1 MSGELLKINKKN
13 GISRR
18 NFLKVVGGGAGA
30 AGLAGCADKAAQ
42 QILPGVKGED
52 SVIPGV
58 AVWYNSTCTECSAG
72 CSIQVRTR
80 EGRAVKV
87 EGNKNGPVN
96 RGGVCALGHSSLQAH
111 YDPDRVREPLVK
123 DSSGKFQVA
132 SWDDALA
139 KVAAGLKGKGKKAIL
154 TGELNGALA
163 EVVSS
168 WADSFGVSQVTFDI
182 LQPTALAAAAEMV
195 YGVKGLPRFAFDKA
209 GVILNFG
216 ADFLETWISP
226 VEYARDWAATRK
238 TDNPSKLIHIEPR
251 LSLTGANADKWLMNN
266 PGTELQLALFVLKS
280 LVERGRGSELSSE
293 TLSGIKR
300 MVADVNVTEVAEVSG
315 VESSKILLA
324 VEALA
329 NAKSSLVLA
338 GGTAAQSASAL
349 SLQVVVALINLVLGN
364 VGKTV
369 DLGVLRQVK
378 SSFKAVEGLIASL
391 DKGDT
396 RVLFVLNSNPNY
408 TIPSS
413 YGFKYAAKKADLVV
427 AIGMHLDE
435 TAQAADVVL
444 PINSGLEG
452 WGDVR
457 AVTGVYGLVQPT
469 MQPLYNTIDAGDV
482 FLRLGK
488 AAGKEVST
496 EATFQDYLKASWK
509 KLHSDL
515 SIGGDFENFWLT
527 SLEGGGYF
535 AARKEP
541 QGGIGAVDA
550 AAFKVALKENSTS
563 ATKAGAVVVYP
574 YFSVR
579 GFDGRAANRPWLQ
592 ELPDQVTQI
601 VWDCWV
607 EMNPKTAAAL
617 GLTNRD
623 NAVVRNESGEVVGPV
638 YVTEYVAPG
647 VVAIPVGYGHSAYGR
662 YAEGLGSNVYELL
675 SKKPSVGAADGIVL
689 VGASA
694 SVTRGFGKSELVRVQ
709 EVDSQFG
716 RELARTKVIPA
727 AMAAAHASHNAG
739 EHGGH
744 EGHGGHGEE
753 EVPQMY
759 EQRPHPLYKWGMAV
773 DLAAC
778 TGCSACV
785 VACYAENNIAVVGKK
800 VVSEGRELSWLRIE
814 RYFDGSADELQVSF
828 LPMMCQHCGNAPCE
842 PVCPVYATYHSEEGI
857 NTMVYNRC
865 VGTRYCSNNCSYKTR
880 RFNWYQYEFPES
892 YKMQLNPDI
901 TPRNMGVMEK
911 CTFCVH
917 RILEAK
923 DRAKDL
929 GRLVNDG
936 EVQPACVQSCPT
948 QALVFGNLN
957 DPESKVSKLSANM
970 RAYKVLDEEINTQP
984 AVSYLKEIKCE
995 L

>member
-1 MSGELLKINKKN
+1 MSGELVNITKKS
-13 GISRR
+13 GLSRR

-42 QILPGVKGED
+42 TIVPSFKGEETT
-52 SVIPGV
+52 IPGV

-87 EGNKNGPVN
+87 EGNKAGPVN

-111 YDPDRVREPLVK
+111 YDPDRVRQPLVK
-123 DSSGKFQVA
+123 DASGNFKTA
-132 SWDDALA
+132 TWDEALA
-139 KVAAGLKGKGKKAIL
+139 KVADGLKSKGKKAIF

-163 EVVSS
+163 GVVST
-168 WADSFGVSQVTFDI
+168 WKDTFGVSQVTFDVI
-182 LQPTALAAAAEMV
+182 QPTALVAAAEMV
-195 YGVKGLPRFAFDKA
+195 YGAKGLPRFAFDKA
-209 GVILNFG
+209 EVILNFG

-226 VEYARDWAATRK
+226 VEFARDWSSTRK
-238 TDNPSKLIHIEPR
+238 TDKPSKLIHIEPR

-266 PGTELQLALFVLKS
+266 PGSELDIALFVLKS
-280 LVERGRGSELSSE
+280 LIERGRGADLSS
-293 TLSGIKR
+293 
-300 MVADVNVTEVAEVSG
+300 DVIANIRRITSDVKVSEVAEISG

-329 NAKSSLVLA
+329 NSRSSLVIA
-338 GGTAAQSASAL
+338 GGTGAQTADAIAL
-349 SLQVVVALINLVLGN
+349 QTIVALINLVLGN
-364 VGKTV
+364 VGKTI
-369 DLGVLRQVK
+369 DLGTLRSVNT
-378 SSFKAVEGLIASL
+378 SFKAVENLIASL
-391 DKGDT
+391 EKGDT
-396 RVLFVLNSNPNY
+396 RVVFVLNSNPVY
-408 TIPSS
+408 TLPKS
-413 YGFKYAAKKADLVV
+413 YGFHFALKKADLVV
-427 AIGMHLDE
+427 AIGTHLDE

-444 PINSGLEG
+444 PINSSLEG

-457 AVTGVYGLVQPT
+457 AVTGAYGLVQPT
-469 MQPLYNTIDAGDV
+469 MQPLYSTIDAGDV
-482 FLRLGK
+482 FIRLGK
-488 AAGKEVST
+488 LAGKELFAEPS
-496 EATFQDYLKASWK
+496 FQEYLKTSWK
-509 KLHSDL
+509 NLHSEL
-515 SIGGDFENFWLT
+515 KLGGDFEQFWLA
-527 SLEGGGYF
+527 SLERGGYF
-535 AARKEP
+535 APRGEISGAAVINPAVFKLNFKRKIEAEP
-541 QGGIGAVDA
+541 EGELA
-550 AAFKVALKENSTS
+550 
-563 ATKAGAVVVYP
+563 VYP

-617 GLTNRD
+617 GLSNKD
-623 NAVVRNESGEVVGPV
+623 NVTVRAPYGEVNGPL
-638 YVTEYVAPG
+638 YITEYVAPG
-647 VVAIPVGYGHSAYGR
+647 IVAIPVGYGHSAYGR

-675 SKKPSVGAADGIVL
+675 PKSTLANGGDGYAL

-694 SVTRGFGKSELVRVQ
+694 KVMRGVGKSELVRVQ

-716 RELARTKVIPA
+716 RELARTKVLPA
-727 AMAAAHASHNAG
+727 AMAAVAAHGHNEHEEG
-739 EHGGH
+739 HEGGHEHGG
-744 EGHGGHGEE
+744 ER
-753 EVPQMY
+753 PQMY
-759 EQRPHPLYKWGMAV
+759 EQRPHPVYKWGMAV

-800 VVSEGRELSWLRIE
+800 VVGQGRELSWLRIE

-828 LPMMCQHCGNAPCE
+828 LPMMCQHCGNAGCE
-842 PVCPVYATYHSEEGI
+842 PVCPVYATYHSEEGL

-865 VGTRYCSNNCSYKTR
+865 VGTRYCSNNCSYKVR
-880 RFNWYQYEFPES
+880 RFNWFQYEFPET
-892 YKMQLNPDI
+892 YKWQLNPDI

-929 GRLVNDG
+929 GRHVLDG

-948 QALVFGNLN
+948 QALAFGNLN
-957 DPESKVSKLSANM
+957 DPNSKVSKLAANG

-984 AVSYLKEIKCE
+984 AVSYLKEVKCE